1 MVNTKDF
8 PEEKVK
14 NAYRKDKLPET
25 DEVESERN
33 AAEDTVLLYGTD
45 DSLGHIFG
53 FENGNDGRFHTI
65 EHPRINIIRSD
76 GGDAY
81 LALLF
86 LQLDAH

>member
-33 AAEDTVLLYGTD
+33 AAEDSVLLYGTD
-45 DSLGHIFG
+45 GKEVIVYYKG
-53 FENGNDGRFHTI
+53 QRGEGVYPVTFEGLIKSTERRYRAAPAG
-65 EHPRINIIRSD
+65 
-76 GGDAY
+76 
-81 LALLF
+81 
-86 LQLDAH
+86 